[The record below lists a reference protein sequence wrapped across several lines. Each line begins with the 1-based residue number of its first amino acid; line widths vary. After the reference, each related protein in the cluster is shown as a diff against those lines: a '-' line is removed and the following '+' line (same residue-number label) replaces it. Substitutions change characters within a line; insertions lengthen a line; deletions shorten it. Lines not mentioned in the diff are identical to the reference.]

1 MLKKISLQA
10 LQYALDQALGLDPN
24 LKEAL
29 KPLDQ
34 KVIEMVVSP
43 LDVHFYISILAGRL
57 ILSTKIDQQPDTVIY
72 SNPMGF
78 IRLSLLPASK
88 MRSLFNDEIRIS
100 GDLELGRDLKK
111 IMDGMQIDWEGHL
124 AYFTGDVAA
133 HHIGRMLRK
142 GRDLSR
148 EFRQS
153 FKENTQDYLTNELE
167 ILPSA
172 KEVDEFNQ
180 AVDDLRLRSERLSAH
195 LNQWLVKHEIS

>member
-10 LQYALDQALGLDPN
+10 LQFALDQALGLDPN

-29 KPLDQ
+29 NPLNN

-43 LDVHFYISILAGRL
+43 LDVHFYIRILDGRL
-57 ILSTKIDQQPDTVIY
+57 VLSTKIEENPDTVIY

-88 MRSLFNDEIRIS
+88 MRSLFNDEIRIK

-124 AYFTGDVAA
+124 AYFTGDVVA
-133 HHIGRMLRK
+133 HHIGRVFRK

-148 EFRQS
+148 DLRQN
-153 FKENTQDYLTNELE
+153 FKENTQDYLTNELA

-172 KEVDEFNQ
+172 REVEEFNQ
-180 AVDDLRLRSERLSAH
+180 AVDELRLRSERLSAH
-195 LNQWLVKHEIS
+195 LNQWLAKHEIS